1 MDAII
6 IADAGSESVSATNQ
20 LKLTIG
26 GQVATIQAVKNF
38 LHNHGRVV
46 DPIIGDGVSSWGS
59 SLKLNGLYLYSYLSG
74 QGFDVQ
80 LVDSYFEEKEKFIE
94 MLKQSPKAVVI
105 STTFIISKKTL
116 EYLVRDIRT
125 VAPGIF
131 IIAGG
136 QFVYLS
142 SRIRERQK
150 SDNPIMDIFGND
162 YLFLDE
168 KNEPPVDLYIISSG
182 GEEILSQAL
191 TMLRKKGKVEG
202 LPNTATYQR
211 KKYSIGSRAEDRV
224 KVGGITVDWRR
235 MPEEFFHSGVV
246 PLQASYGCPYNCAFC
261 NFMKDRRLM
270 GVKPIEDLIE
280 ELKIVQERGA
290 KYVWF
295 ADDNFRLGRNDLERV
310 CQKFIDHRINV
321 KWKSFIRPGAMKGMD
336 MGILKASGCVEVQFG
351 LESADLSM
359 LKRMNKKAN
368 PDLYAQVIEGVMR
381 AGINCSCYFIFGFPG
396 ETEKTVKRT
405 LEFIKGLE
413 HPELDGCIYFT
424 MFPFIIAPLSS
435 ISEPRSAQKYGLKGK
450 NMYQWEHNTMNSKE
464 AADLA
469 TRAFFELETTGIIYH
484 GDNLDLLFELDP
496 RKRKKFIAIRQ
507 DMAKLAA
514 KGLLKEKD
522 LVEAFG
528 DILLESTTSYS
539 HSSLPVSTVRFSG

>member
-6 IADAGSESVSATNQ
+6 IANAASESVSATSQ

-26 GQVATIQAVKNF
+26 GQVSTIQTVKNF

-46 DPIIGDGVSSWGS
+46 HPIIGDGVSSWGS

-321 KWKSFIRPGAMKGMD
+321 KWKSFIRPGAMKDMD

-413 HPELDGCIYFT
+413 HPELDGCIYFS

-450 NMYQWEHNTMNSKE
+450 NMYQWEHHTMNSKE
-464 AADLA
+464 AADHA

-496 RKRKKFIAIRQ
+496 RERKKFIARRH

-522 LVEAFG
+522 MVEAFG

>member
-6 IADAGSESVSATNQ
+6 IADSGSESVSATNQ

-26 GQVATIQAVKNF
+26 GEVSTIQTVKTF
-38 LHNHGRVV
+38 LNNHGRV
-46 DPIIGDGVSSWGS
+46 DHPIPGDGVSSWGA

-80 LVDSYFEEKEKFIE
+80 LVDSYFKEKEKFVE

-105 STTFIISKKTL
+105 STTFIINKKAL
-116 EYLVRDIRT
+116 DYLVHDIRK

-136 QFVYLS
+136 QFVHLS
-142 SRIRERQK
+142 GRIRERQK
-150 SDNPIMDIFGND
+150 SDNPIMDSFGND

-168 KNEPPVDLYIISSG
+168 KNEPPVDLYIISAS

-191 TMLRKKGKVEG
+191 AILRKKGKVEG

-211 KKYSIGSRAEDRV
+211 KKYSISSRVDDRV
-224 KVGGITVDWRR
+224 KVGGITVDWKR
-235 MPEEFFHSGVV
+235 MPEEFFQSGVV

-280 ELKIVQERGA
+280 ELKQVQEKGV

-295 ADDNFRLGRNDLERV
+295 ADDNFRLGRNDLESV
-310 CQKFIDHRINV
+310 CQKFIDREINV
-321 KWKSFIRPGAMKGMD
+321 KWKSFIRPGAMKDMD
-336 MGILKASGCVEVQFG
+336 MGLLKASGCVEVQFG

-368 PDLYAQVIEGVMR
+368 PDLYAEVIERVLR

-413 HPELDGCIYFT
+413 HPELEGCIYFT
-424 MFPFIIAPLSS
+424 MFPFIIAPLSP
-435 ISEPRSAQKYGLKGK
+435 ISEPRNAQRYGLKG

-464 AADLA
+464 AAGHA
-469 TRAFFELETTGIIYH
+469 TRAFFELESTGIIYH
-484 GDNLDLLFELDP
+484 GDNLDMLFELDP
-496 RKRKKFIAIRQ
+496 QKRKKFIAKRHGL
-507 DMAKLAA
+507 AKLAA
-514 KGLLKEKD
+514 KGLFNEKD
-522 LVEAFG
+522 AMEAFG
-528 DILLESTTSYS
+528 NIL
-539 HSSLPVSTVRFSG
+539 